1 MASPYLVDDAREA
14 VFSAFTFA
22 APHPH
27 PGRAA
32 TGVNRIRPG
41 PPPSYV
47 SIEPANAGVSPRSHR
62 IASAASISP
71 IAPATGPTIPA
82 SRQLAISA
90 SSGGS
95 SNKHRRQAERPG
107 ITVIAC
113 PVSPSTPPYTNGRRA
128 ATHVSLMRNLVK
140 GLSVASSTKPI
151 NDDKDEGFSTL
162 ALSSGI
168 HRS

>member
-1 MASPYLVDDAREA
+1 MASPYLVDDADEI
-14 VFSAFTFA
+14 TFFILASA

-27 PGRAA
+27 PGRGA

-47 SIEPANAGVSPRSHR
+47 SIEPASAGVSPRSHR

-71 IAPATGPTIPA
+71 IATATGPTIPA

-95 SNKHRRQAERPG
+95 SKRHRRQAECPG

-128 ATHVSLMRNLVK
+128 DTHMSLMRNLVA
-140 GLSVASSTKPI
+140 GLSVASITKP
-151 NDDKDEGFSTL
+151 
-162 ALSSGI
+162 
-168 HRS
+168 